1 MSGEPRFSWAVRA
14 SLGVR
19 SPRWPGNSSPN
30 PTANLAGA
38 RRITHAHALLAATLF
53 VALTTTLLI
62 GTTLSVPAEAVKMRT
77 WNKLAKCESG
87 GRWHINTGNG
97 YYGGLQISPR
107 HLARLRR
114 HASSRGP
121 PHKATKRQQVR
132 VAKRIK
138 RHQGWGA
145 WPHCSRRIGV
155 RR

>member
-1 MSGEPRFSWAVRA
+1 MHM
-14 SLGVR
+14 R
-19 SPRWPGNSSPN
+19 S
-30 PTANLAGA
+30 
-38 RRITHAHALLAATLF
+38 LAATLL
-53 VALTTTLLI
+53 VALTTTFLLA
-62 GTTLSVPAEAVKMRT
+62 TTLSIPADAAVTMRT
-77 WNKLAKCESG
+77 WHRLAKCESG
-87 GRWHINTGNG
+87 ARWHINTGNG

-107 HLARLRR
+107 TWRAFGGGKFAR
-114 HASSRGP
+114 S

>member
-1 MSGEPRFSWAVRA
+1 MRMR
-14 SLGVR
+14 
-19 SPRWPGNSSPN
+19 
-30 PTANLAGA
+30 T
-38 RRITHAHALLAATLF
+38 LAATLL

-62 GTTLSVPAEAVKMRT
+62 GTTLSVPAEAASMRT
-77 WNKLAKCESG
+77 WSKLAKCESG

-97 YYGGLQISPR
+97 YYGGLQISPGTWR
-107 HLARLRR
+107 ASGGRKFARL
-114 HASSRGP
+114 
-121 PHKATKRQQVR
+121 PHKASKRQQVR

>member
-1 MSGEPRFSWAVRA
+1 MRMR
-14 SLGVR
+14 
-19 SPRWPGNSSPN
+19 
-30 PTANLAGA
+30 T
-38 RRITHAHALLAATLF
+38 LAATLL
-53 VALTTTLLI
+53 VTLTSAVLLTTTL
-62 GTTLSVPAEAVKMRT
+62 TVPAQAATMRT
-77 WNKLAKCESG
+77 WGRLAKCESG
-87 GRWHINTGNG
+87 ARWHINTGNG

-107 HLARLRR
+107 TWRAFGGHKFARY
-114 HASSRGP
+114 

>member
-1 MSGEPRFSWAVRA
+1 MRM
-14 SLGVR
+14 R
-19 SPRWPGNSSPN
+19 S
-30 PTANLAGA
+30 
-38 RRITHAHALLAATLF
+38 LAATLF

-87 GRWHINTGNG
+87 GRWHINSGNG
-97 YYGGLQISPR
+97 YYGGLQISR
-107 HLARLRR
+107 GTWRAFGGKKFARSANK
-114 HASSRGP
+114 AS
-121 PHKATKRQQVR
+121 KRQQVR

-138 RHQGWGA
+138 RNQGWGA